1 MAVWPAKCELL
12 LALAQDLVQ
21 HGGGNAC
28 AAEPADGEVIAVVDE
43 AADGLGD
50 RHDLVGQGSRFVG
63 EELAGAIRGGIAQQ
77 GAVTLGEDVH
87 AFVVR
92 VRSQRS
98 P

>member
-1 MAVWPAKCELL
+1 MRGGVAGEAQLL

-21 HGGGNAC
+21 HGGGNAG
-28 AAEPADGEVIAVVDE
+28 AAEAADGEVIAVVDE

-50 RHDLVGQGSRFVG
+50 GRDLVGQGSRLVG
-63 EELAGAIRGGIAQQ
+63 EELAGVIRGGIGEQ

-87 AFVVR
+87 SFL
-92 VRSQRS
+92 VRS